1 MSVLS
6 FYVIAVWYDKT
17 SFHYTSTNFLHCLLS
32 QTYFLLI
39 YYILIKR
46 RVGDSVQFDTAIV
59 GRVVKRLRTEKGMT
73 QEILSGF
80 AGVARTHLTMIENG
94 SKQANFETLWRIALA
109 LDMKPSELVTI
120 IENEIS
126 RSDSDNGK

>member
-1 MSVLS
+1 M
-6 FYVIAVWYDKT
+6 
-17 SFHYTSTNFLHCLLS
+17 
-32 QTYFLLI
+32 
-39 YYILIKR
+39 
-46 RVGDSVQFDTAIV
+46 QFDTVIV

-109 LDMKPSELVTI
+109 LDMKPSELVAI
-120 IENEIS
+120 IENETS

>member
-1 MSVLS
+1 MSILS

-17 SFHYTSTNFLHCLLS
+17 SFYYTNTNFSHCLSS
-32 QTYFLLI
+32 QTVFLLI

-46 RVGDSVQFDTAIV
+46 KAGDSVQFDTVIV

-73 QEILSGF
+73 QEVLSGF

-109 LDMKPSELVTI
+109 LDMKPSELVAI
-120 IENEIS
+120 IENETS